1 MDRLMATWSGKWLLG
16 VLVLGLLMPV
26 GAALGGEKPA
36 SKGTPRGRPKGVC
49 VLDPSTGLTV
59 EATALPGAKTLALQ
73 PGDVQG
79 TIQDADGDPLAKL
92 RIELLD
98 PTTGKVVQRAKTD
111 KNGDYTLKKLSEG
124 QYVVLVGS
132 PGVAAVL
139 DVSPK
144 AEGSPASI
152 DIVVP
157 AAATADTVE
166 GAPQPS
172 PMLLSVGSS
181 TADGVVLVGGV
192 FVPGA
197 GGVARTPDSSTEI
210 VPLAVRPPPVRPPLP
225 PPLSPVM
232 P

>member
-1 MDRLMATWSGKWLLG
+1 M
-16 VLVLGLLMPV
+16 
-26 GAALGGEKPA
+26 
-36 SKGTPRGRPKGVC
+36 
-49 VLDPSTGLTV
+49 
-59 EATALPGAKTLALQ
+59 
-73 PGDVQG
+73 
-79 TIQDADGDPLAKL
+79 
-92 RIELLD
+92 
-98 PTTGKVVQRAKTD
+98 
-111 KNGDYTLKKLSEG
+111 
-124 QYVVLVGS
+124 
-132 PGVAAVL
+132 AAVL